1 MSDPAHLKGTEA
13 EIDAAF
19 EKTYAAMETRVK
31 KMLALPFEEFST
43 EQLTEE
49 LNKIGKTDD

>member
-1 MSDPAHLKGTEA
+1 MQPEA

-19 EKTYAAMETRVK
+19 EKTYAAMEARVK

-43 EQLTEE
+43 EQLTEA